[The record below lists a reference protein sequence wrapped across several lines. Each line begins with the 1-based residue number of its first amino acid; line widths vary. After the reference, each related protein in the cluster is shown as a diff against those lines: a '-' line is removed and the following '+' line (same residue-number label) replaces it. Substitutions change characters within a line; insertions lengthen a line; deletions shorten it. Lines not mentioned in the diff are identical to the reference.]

1 MLKAGMYVRCPA
13 DPESARD
20 PRVFLCGQV
29 VEVNEFQRSVIVE
42 VHDPFGYD
50 RLFAYEQKGQ
60 RTLPKGQAKRC
71 RLFVG
76 SEVKVGRAVC
86 TILSAERDA
95 DGFYLYDVQMRA
107 TKDVRRVSERDITA
121 PFTNGDV
128 DPTVQLCSYE
138 FQNPCW
144 FMGRAVVSR
153 SMNLLEN
160 AIYGFKEL
168 AGCKIYLLP
177 HQVNT
182 IMRCLQER
190 PCRFMLADEVGMGK
204 TIEALSVLT
213 IYMAHAAHK
222 NILILVPDTL
232 KEQWK
237 GEMLLK
243 FNLSTGQVKDGHFVQ
258 VKTIAELDDDDKER
272 AWDFVIVDEIH
283 RHLGDQDA
291 YALLHRLSAAAENVL
306 LLSATPVQQR
316 KEEYLELLRLL
327 QPSKYDAYNVEH
339 FSALIDKQGQIIQK
353 TVTIMNDLA
362 GYEEFLDEQRQAGV
376 DPHDDEESAEVFED
390 IRKDLKKLCDALA
403 DEKLS
408 ALLDAVDFKSSDF
421 GVYAVKVV
429 ISYLCGNYQIENKI
443 IRNRRHLL
451 TQSEDGTRL

>member
-1 MLKAGMYVRCPA
+1 
-13 DPESARD
+13 
-20 PRVFLCGQV
+20 

-50 RLFAYEQKGQ
+50 RLFEYEQKGQ

-76 SEVKVGRAVC
+76 SEVKVGGALC

-204 TIEALSVLT
+204 TIEALSVLI

-243 FNLSTGQVKDGHFVQ
+243 FNLSTGQVKDDHLVC
-258 VKTIAELDDDDKER
+258 VRTMAELDER
-272 AWDFVIVDEIH
+272 EENRHWDFVIVDEVH
-283 RHLGDQDA
+283 RYLSDRAA

-327 QPSKYDAYNVEH
+327 QPSKYDAYNVER
-339 FSALIDKQGQIIQK
+339 FSALIDKQGRIIQK

-362 GYEEFLDEQRQAGV
+362 GYEEFLDEQR
-376 DPHDDEESAEVFED
+376 
-390 IRKDLKKLCDALA
+390 
-403 DEKLS
+403 
-408 ALLDAVDFKSSDF
+408 
-421 GVYAVKVV
+421 
-429 ISYLCGNYQIENKI
+429 
-443 IRNRRHLL
+443 
-451 TQSEDGTRL
+451 